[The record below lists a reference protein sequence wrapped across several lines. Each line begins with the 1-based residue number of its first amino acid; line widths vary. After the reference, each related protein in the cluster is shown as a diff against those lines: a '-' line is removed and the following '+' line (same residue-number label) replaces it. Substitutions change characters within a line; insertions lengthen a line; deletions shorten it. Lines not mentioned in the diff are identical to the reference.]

1 MIKPD
6 YYDDFNCIAGDC
18 PFTCC
23 QQWKIAVDE
32 DTLKDWHTKIVPERY
47 IKRDP
52 KAEGTTLDKYVR
64 VGESGEEMSLCENG
78 FCTFFNEKGL
88 CDVVLEYGEETISN
102 TCHTFP
108 REEHE
113 YEGTVEKTLALGC
126 PAVVD
131 LLWNKKRFGIVGKA
145 DSADEDEKRLF
156 FVRDTMMNFI
166 SDGKYPLDDSIRMMF
181 FMLLDM
187 FDKYEEDGEM
197 DFLTENF
204 VDSYMQNSF
213 LKELYS
219 QITKLR
225 VDTADNIYEQ
235 NELFLDVADNYR
247 KKGIYSEF
255 LEPLAEIASKY
266 EEDEFTQEF
275 LDKRKDF
282 EVQWEGLQDKM
293 RLVFAEEIFSTL
305 YMPEGDL
312 YSMVMKA
319 QWIGIYYAVLKQML
333 FLKWCQNDNDL
344 TYELIRETICVLTR
358 MTGYSE
364 ADIEEYLENS
374 FEEIIWE
381 WGYMNLIL

>member
-6 YYDDFNCIAGDC
+6 YYDEFNCIAGEC

-32 DTLKDWHTKIVPERY
+32 DTLKDWHTKTVPERY
-47 IKRDP
+47 IKRDS
-52 KAEGTTLDKYVR
+52 KAKGTTLDKYVR

-78 FCTFFNEKGL
+78 FCPFFNEKGL
-88 CDVVLEYGEETISN
+88 CNVVLEYGEETISN

-131 LLWNKKRFGIVGKA
+131 LLWNKEHFFTLGEVDTSVDEEKKLFIVRNVMM
-145 DSADEDEKRLF
+145 D
-156 FVRDTMMNFI
+156 FV
-166 SDGKYPLDDSIRMMF
+166 SKGEYPLGDLLRMMF

-187 FDKYEEDGEM
+187 FDKFEDEGDL
-197 DFLTENF
+197 DFLTDNF
-204 VDSYMQNSF
+204 VNSYMQKKF
-213 LKELYS
+213 LNELYS
-219 QITKLR
+219 QITKIR
-225 VDTADNIYEQ
+225 VDAADNIYEQ

-255 LEPLAEIASKY
+255 LEPLAVIASKY
-266 EEDEFTQEF
+266 EEDEFNQEF
-275 LDKRKDF
+275 LDKRNDF
-282 EVQWEGLQDKM
+282 EPVWEGLQDKM

-333 FLKWCQNDNDL
+333 FLKWCQSEKNL
-344 TYELIRETICVLTR
+344 TYEVIRETICILTR

-374 FEEIIWE
+374 FEDIIWD

>member
-6 YYDDFNCIAGDC
+6 YYDEFNCIAGDC

-32 DTLKDWHTKIVPERY
+32 DTLKDWRTKPVPERY
-47 IKRDP
+47 VKRDA

-64 VGESGEEMSLCENG
+64 VGESGEEMALCESG
-78 FCTFFNEKGL
+78 YCPFINEKGL
-88 CDVVLEYGEETISN
+88 CDIVLQYGEETISN

-113 YEGTVEKTLALGC
+113 FEGTTEKTLALGC

-131 LLWNKKRFGIVGKA
+131 LLWNKKRFGIVGEA

-219 QITKLR
+219 QISKLR
-225 VDTADNIYEQ
+225 VDVADNIYEQ

-266 EEDEFTQEF
+266 EEDEFADEF
-275 LDKRKDF
+275 LDKRERF
-282 EVQWEGLQDKM
+282 ENIWNELQDKL
-293 RLVFAEEIFSTL
+293 RLIFAEEIFSTL